1 MTFLTQLPHAIKYL
15 HGTLDEVVRDTTTEI
30 IDLYKPLEKIKNQ
43 KSIWMGLNLIFP
55 SHKNIHIPLV
65 NNIKCYIATFHGD
78 PIDLEW
84 LKLSIARLNKLNIDH
99 SRFIVCSNFPKP
111 HDLSNSIKYFQ
122 IEHLHFLPKWYGNKE
137 LHLARSASQ
146 RQFNFSFLSN
156 REIWFRTALFSLLY
170 KFDKAI
176 LSFPNKPNLNDTD
189 LMKFMKKNNVIHI
202 LEELDKFLPLPIDN
216 YFESVHDLQN
226 AWSVNNIAYQ
236 NCLINVVNESTIE
249 YFGHMSEKSF
259 KPLISKTLPV
269 YSNLNQITRLE
280 EFGFKFNK
288 NLYANNDDP
297 ILRQVNTLKNFLNL
311 SNNALVD
318 LVEEFSEHNRNWFFD
333 NFFDKVHN
341 DNQKE
346 INNLI
351 EHVKNIVD

>member
-1 MTFLTQLPHAIKYL
+1 MTSLYHLLPAIKSID
-15 HGTLDEVVRDTTTEI
+15 GTLDEVVRNTTTEI

-55 SHKNIHIPLV
+55 SHKNIPIPLT

-84 LKLSIARLNKLNIDH
+84 IKFSVTRLNKLNIDH
-99 SRFIVCSNFPKP
+99 SRFIVCSNFPRP
-111 HDLSNSIKYFQ
+111 YDLPDSIKYFQ

-137 LHLARSASQ
+137 LHLARPASQ

-156 REIWFRTALFSLLY
+156 RESWFRTALFSLLY

-176 LSFPNKPNLNDTD
+176 LSFPNKPNLSDKNLISFMEKINSMDILND
-189 LMKFMKKNNVIHI
+189 
-202 LEELDKFLPLPIDN
+202 LEKFLPIPLDN

-236 NCLINVVNESTIE
+236 NCLINLVNESTIE
-249 YFGHMSEKSF
+249 YCGHMSEKSF

-269 YSNLNQITRLE
+269 YSNLNQIDRLE
-280 EFGFKFNK
+280 KFGFKFNK
-288 NLYANNDDP
+288 NFYDNSSDP
-297 ILRQVNTLKNFLNL
+297 ILRQVNSLKNLLNL
-311 SNNALVD
+311 SNNTLVD

-351 EHVKNIVD
+351 EYVKNIVD